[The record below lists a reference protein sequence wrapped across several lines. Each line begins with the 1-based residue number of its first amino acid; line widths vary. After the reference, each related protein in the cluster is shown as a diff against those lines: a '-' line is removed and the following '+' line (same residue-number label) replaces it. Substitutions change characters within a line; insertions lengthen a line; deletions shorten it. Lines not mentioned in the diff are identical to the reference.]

1 MGRERVAPD
10 ACPYSAELAREFSGC
25 SMFEPQ
31 SFVPINWR
39 GEPMAEHVTCRWLRV
54 GGREDQ
60 YGPWYPRCALGGP
73 PGFPLNLVSSRP
85 Q

>member
-1 MGRERVAPD
+1 
-10 ACPYSAELAREFSGC
+10 
-25 SMFEPQ
+25 
-31 SFVPINWR
+31 
-39 GEPMAEHVTCRWLRV
+39 MAEHVTCRWLRV